1 MIIMA
6 LFRRH
11 LSSRSLF
18 RASMPILIV
27 HVVQFCVFCTVLAQ
41 TPEYSD
47 HDRLTYSA
55 RNSTLTIA
63 CVGDSLTFGSGSS
76 GPIFRNA
83 YPAKLQ
89 RTPGFEDYNVHNYGQ
104 GGMCALKLAG
114 KFSYWTTPTFLMA
127 LNSEPNI
134 VILMFGTNDAKKYR
148 WNEIEFKKDY
158 ISMIRKFRQLPSNPT
173 IFISIPPPLYSTV
186 GIYGMNATVIN
197 EELPRIIPEIASEC
211 NVKVID
217 NFNALGGSA
226 LNFTEAYIIN
236 KRKPAETKPND
247 MCHLSDLGY
256 STIAHN
262 VALTLLADRI
272 S

>member
-1 MIIMA
+1 MA
-6 LFRRH
+6 LFRRTL
-11 LSSRSLF
+11 LSTYRF
-18 RASMPILIV
+18 QVTMPIFMIHL
-27 HVVQFCVFCTVLAQ
+27 VQFCVVWTALAQ

-47 HDRLTYSA
+47 LDRLTNSA
-55 RNSTLTIA
+55 RNSSLTIA

-76 GPIFRNA
+76 APIFRNA

-89 RTPGFEDYNVHNYGQ
+89 RTPGFEGYNVHNYGQ
-104 GGMCALKLAG
+104 GGMCALKSAG

-127 LNSEPNI
+127 LNSVPNI
-134 VILMFGTNDAKKYR
+134 VILMFGTNDAKKHR
-148 WNEIEFKKDY
+148 WSEHEFRKDY
-158 ISMIRKFRQLPSNPT
+158 VSLIHKFQELPSNP
-173 IFISIPPPLYSTV
+173 IVYISIPPPLYSTIS
-186 GIYGMNATVIN
+186 IYGINATVIN
-197 EELPRIIPEIASEC
+197 IELPRIIPEIASEC

-256 STIAHN
+256 STVAHN

-272 S
+272 I